1 MAIEVNLPIT
11 DAEREKFTRTD
22 GNEVA
27 VRTKID
33 GALEGSFSVT
43 GLSKEGKITE
53 VTIASSGW
61 TPLPLNSLTD
71 RNAMSIQNYSDEE
84 IKLNYDPN
92 ESDYVG
98 ITMLPK
104 TERYYDITD
113 GITIYA
119 KSKSA
124 TAVITVEELA

>member
-1 MAIEVNLPIT
+1 MTIEVNLPIT

-22 GNEVA
+22 SNKVA
-27 VRTKID
+27 VRTKVD
-33 GALEGSFSVT
+33 GAIEGSFSVN
-43 GLSKEGKITE
+43 GLSKAGKITE
-53 VTIASSGW
+53 VTVASTGW

-92 ESDYVG
+92 ESGYVG

-119 KSKSA
+119 KSKSL